1 VVRGKKEP
9 RRSPSNLPRQAETQ
23 LSLLPDDNGTRKKLV
38 RSARLPDGREAERSA
53 ERVAADGRMALQR
66 FLKRMGYTADEWE
79 KRRRHYLEAP
89 QSDEELNSNTWKAA
103 KLRHSGAAVEVALK
117 RQKTLRPDLWM
128 IAFLMAQGNE
138 RDDMP
143 PLIGFERRR
152 VYQLIEELRRIVL
165 REIHADTD
173 SAVTRWFLGL

>member
-1 VVRGKKEP
+1 
-9 RRSPSNLPRQAETQ
+9 
-23 LSLLPDDNGTRKKLV
+23 
-38 RSARLPDGREAERSA
+38 
-53 ERVAADGRMALQR
+53 
-66 FLKRMGYTADEWE
+66 
-79 KRRRHYLEAP
+79 
-89 QSDEELNSNTWKAA
+89 
-103 KLRHSGAAVEVALK
+103 
-117 RQKTLRPDLWM
+117 M

>member
-1 VVRGKKEP
+1 
-9 RRSPSNLPRQAETQ
+9 
-23 LSLLPDDNGTRKKLV
+23 
-38 RSARLPDGREAERSA
+38 
-53 ERVAADGRMALQR
+53 
-66 FLKRMGYTADEWE
+66 
-79 KRRRHYLEAP
+79 LEAP